1 MKAKKT
7 NQQNTDELLQKL
19 QQAVLSAQEPS
30 GRKQKPDA
38 DEVDFQNKI
47 AGMLNRVSGEESR
60 QPPAANDGDTPAP
73 PEKPA
78 GKAGKQTPDRTERQK
93 AGKKRLR
100 SRSRLTGR
108 PRQAPGKQSQT
119 RRRRNSRRR

>member
-1 MKAKKT
+1 MT
-7 NQQNTDELLQKL
+7 IP
-19 QQAVLSAQEPS
+19 VSAQEPS

-60 QPPAANDGDTPAP
+60 QPPAANDGDTSAP

-93 AGKKRLR
+93 ARKNSVSAGRQLLR
-100 SRSRLTGR
+100 RSSSSCRAPYR
-108 PRQAPGKQSQT
+108 PQ
-119 RRRRNSRRR
+119 SRRMRSS